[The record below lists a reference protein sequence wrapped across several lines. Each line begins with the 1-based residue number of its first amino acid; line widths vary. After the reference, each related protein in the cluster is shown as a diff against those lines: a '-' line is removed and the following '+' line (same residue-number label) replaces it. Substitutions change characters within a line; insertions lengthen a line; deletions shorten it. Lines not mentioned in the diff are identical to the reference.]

1 MPAMM
6 GAGMGSVV
14 SPMPSEMIF
23 ASGFSARCAFLMR
36 LISGKRYPAWSFA
49 MLGLRVTLVPATMT
63 EVRRP
68 EDAGAVVRLFSRV
81 AMVRGTRGK
90 GQFVRE
96 DVGSSHAHASERCER
111 VPIGGFAIG

>member
-1 MPAMM
+1 MPATM

-23 ASGFSARCAFLMR
+23 ASGFAARCAFLMR

-49 MLGLRVTLVPATMT
+49 MLGLRATLVAATMT

-68 EDAGAVVRLFSRV
+68 EDAGAVVRLF
-81 AMVRGTRGK
+81 AWG
-90 GQFVRE
+90 
-96 DVGSSHAHASERCER
+96 
-111 VPIGGFAIG
+111 